1 MLIDPDAYIKNIK
14 NNSLDSLVKER
25 DKIIRSIH
33 HYETN
38 KNNRDE
44 FDIYPTPEKVYQWN
58 NIVLIK
64 LTNLIMEKA

>member
-1 MLIDPDAYIKNIK
+1 MLIDPDTYIKNIK
-14 NNSLDSLVKER
+14 NNSLEGLIKER
-25 DKIIRSIH
+25 DKIIKSIH
-33 HYETN
+33 HYEIN
-38 KNNRDE
+38 KNNREE